1 MPSRMLI
8 VGTALTVFAFA
19 AEAAPPRVAYV
30 IEEVPGSWQPLE
42 PADIAKT
49 IEHAALEVLSK
60 PGLMQLDKTARRS
73 GADEKGDYLLT
84 IEGRTV
90 DEAES
95 HTVYLTFGPGVRTD
109 IASFRS
115 SNTVALGKQAR
126 AAMLSA
132 IEGSAR
138 KAATELLEV
147 LKPQLEMAKSGGKGG
162 VPKDPTEGKDVPWR
176 WPEVEVPRVSSGRA
190 ALGLYSKNR
199 DERHASLRELT
210 SLALTE
216 ASPRNVLEGCV
227 LKHTDQEIR
236 LGCLEALRPLS
247 RKIAPTQ
254 RVVIEAFRKDSQD
267 NIRKEAD
274 EQMMYF
280 AGLAREE
287 AIQAWLES
295 LAKCRG
301 GGPLEQLGDIANLDL
316 AIQRC
321 LMSCG
326 KKEKYQR
333 SKRMCI
339 EALKPVT
346 VERRRRILWK
356 YLEEANPDS
365 PLYIEGAGER
375 EGSTGADWQWSVEAV
390 LEGATKWDPAL
401 EEILWKRYQ
410 RTLSSASLD
419 ILADYAPPSAKL
431 MERMLEVLQ
440 TAGARDALR
449 ALQRIAEEDESLKAQ
464 IVERLSELLVT
475 NSYPK
480 TISKNDLENTVERMK
495 KEKKQ

>member
-1 MPSRMLI
+1 MRGSILI
-8 VGTALTVFAFA
+8 AWTALVFSSARV
-19 AEAAPPRVAYV
+19 EAAPPRVAYV

-60 PGLMQLDKTARRS
+60 PGLIQLEKSAKRS
-73 GADEKGDYLLT
+73 KPEEKADYVLL

-90 DEAES
+90 DEAET

-138 KAATELLEV
+138 KAAAELLDV
-147 LKPQLEMAKSGGKGG
+147 LKPQLEMAKGGKTGS
-162 VPKDPTEGKDVPWR
+162 PKDPSEGKEVPWR
-176 WPEVEVPRVSSGRA
+176 WPEVDVPRVSSGRA

-227 LKHTDQEIR
+227 LKHTDAEIR
-236 LGCLEALRPLS
+236 LGCLQALRPLS

-254 RVVIEAFRKDSQD
+254 RVVVEAFRKDAQD

-280 AGLAREE
+280 AGLARQE

-295 LAKCRG
+295 LSKCRYS
-301 GGPLEQLGDIANLDL
+301 GPLEQLGDIANLDL
-316 AIQRC
+316 AVQRC
-321 LMSCG
+321 LMACG

-339 EALKPVT
+339 EALKPVP

-356 YLEEANPDS
+356 YLEETNPDS
-365 PLYIEGAGER
+365 PLFIEGAGER

-419 ILADYAPPSAKL
+419 ILADYAPPSPKL

-449 ALQRIAEEDESLKAQ
+449 SLQRIGEEDASLRPQ
-464 IVERLSELLVT
+464 IVERLAELLVT

-480 TISKNDLENTVERMK
+480 TINKNDLEQVMERLK